1 MSPNSGPANRGA
13 GDQNGFMITGAFLLL
28 SIVLG
33 YLVTVGLSMAATF
46 AMTSASPDL
55 VARDYRITPR
65 YKFLQDG
72 VWLVCTTA
80 GAYMTALVLG
90 RDHSPWMGGL
100 ALMLVLIGVL
110 WRNAWEMRQR
120 GVGHQILISVVTVV
134 GVSAGFFLRLRWS
147 AP

>member
-1 MSPNSGPANRGA
+1 
-13 GDQNGFMITGAFLLL
+13 MITGAFLLL
-28 SIVLG
+28 AIVLG

-55 VARDYRITPR
+55 VTRNYRITPR

-72 VWLVCTTA
+72 VWLVCTTV

-90 RDHSPWMGGL
+90 RDHSPWIGCL

-147 AP
+147 AS

>member
-1 MSPNSGPANRGA
+1 
-13 GDQNGFMITGAFLLL
+13 MITAAFLLL
-28 SIVLG
+28 AIVLG

-46 AMTSASPDL
+46 AMTTASPDL

-72 VWLVCTTA
+72 VWLVCTTV
-80 GAYMTALVLG
+80 GAYITALVLG
-90 RDHSPWMGGL
+90 RDHSPWIGGL

-110 WRNAWEMRQR
+110 WMNAWEMRQR
-120 GVGHQILISVVTVV
+120 GVGHQILMSIATVV

-147 AP
+147 AS